1 MVTVCRLVRLLLA
14 FVLSILQFTYPDYP
28 FVSSNSFMPIY
39 LLYTGVFVATDG
51 WGLKQRYKSGKVSI
65 LGWTTDD
72 CSKVF
77 SKSFTVVKG
86 DEITSSLP
94 LQGEYDFNNHFV
106 LVQVSY
112 FKEMYIHVTVN
123 MRNQ

>member
-1 MVTVCRLVRLLLA
+1 
-14 FVLSILQFTYPDYP
+14 
-28 FVSSNSFMPIY
+28 MPIY

-51 WGLKQRYKSGKVSI
+51 WGLEQGYKSGKVFI

-86 DEITSSLP
+86 DDITYSLP
-94 LQGEYDFNNHFV
+94 LQGKYDFNTNFV
-106 LVQVSY
+106 SVQVSY
-112 FKEMYIHVTVN
+112 FKEMYIHVYVTVN
-123 MRNQ
+123 KRNQ